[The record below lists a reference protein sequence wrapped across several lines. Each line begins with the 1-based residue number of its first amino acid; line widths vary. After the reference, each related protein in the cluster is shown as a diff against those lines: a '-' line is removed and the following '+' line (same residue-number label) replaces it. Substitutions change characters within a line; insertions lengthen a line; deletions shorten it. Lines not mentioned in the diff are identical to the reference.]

1 MDIVYVSYNSEKW
14 IEKCFSS
21 LEKSDVDLKKL
32 HVWVFDNHSSDRTI
46 EILKSGKQKWDK
58 TFGSFQIML
67 SDENLGFGNAN
78 NRAAQKGSDD
88 IICFFNFDTELFQ
101 DSLKLL
107 QQFIEQSPE
116 NIGMWEL
123 RQFPYEHPK
132 YYDPVT
138 GETSWCSGASF
149 AIRRSL
155 FLQIGGFDPQIFMYS
170 EDVDLSWRARAAGYK
185 LIYLPKVGII
195 HHSYQEANEIKPV
208 QYIYGTINNL
218 LLRYKYGSF
227 YDAILGHVLFWIA
240 FLFQGTDIAG
250 IKKKLLQEYMKLNLN
265 IVRILKKRV
274 KKKDF
279 QPSFYNFD
287 YSITRDGAFWP
298 SSIVSE
304 EVPLVS
310 VIVRT
315 CGRPT
320 VLRETL
326 KSLDNQTYP
335 NIEVVVAEDGAAVSQ
350 DMINEEFS
358 HLNIIYFATEKKVG
372 RSKVGNLAMEA
383 AHGKYLN
390 FLDDDDL
397 FFADHIETLVKTLI
411 SSKKGIAYST
421 GFEAATETISIEPYR
436 YRIHRYTKRYV
447 QKFDP
452 IMFCHHNYIPIQ
464 CIMFEKKFYT
474 EYGGLDETLDALED
488 WDLWVKY
495 SLYTD
500 FEFVPKTTSIYKVP
514 YNHDSSKKRQN
525 ALDDALI
532 NVRNKHRLYMRRFS
546 VYDIAILYE
555 KAELSYFKSLKWR
568 LYGKFRNR
576 KY

>member
-1 MDIVYVSYNSEKW
+1 MSEKK
-14 IEKCFSS
+14 I
-21 LEKSDVDLKKL
+21 
-32 HVWVFDNHSSDRTI
+32 
-46 EILKSGKQKWDK
+46 
-58 TFGSFQIML
+58 
-67 SDENLGFGNAN
+67 
-78 NRAAQKGSDD
+78 
-88 IICFFNFDTELFQ
+88 
-101 DSLKLL
+101 
-107 QQFIEQSPE
+107 
-116 NIGMWEL
+116 
-123 RQFPYEHPK
+123 
-132 YYDPVT
+132 
-138 GETSWCSGASF
+138 
-149 AIRRSL
+149 
-155 FLQIGGFDPQIFMYS
+155 
-170 EDVDLSWRARAAGYK
+170 
-185 LIYLPKVGII
+185 KV
-195 HHSYQEANEIKPV
+195 
-208 QYIYGTINNL
+208 
-218 LLRYKYGSF
+218 
-227 YDAILGHVLFWIA
+227 
-240 FLFQGTDIAG
+240 
-250 IKKKLLQEYMKLNLN
+250 
-265 IVRILKKRV
+265 
-274 KKKDF
+274 
-279 QPSFYNFD
+279 
-287 YSITRDGAFWP
+287 SI
-298 SSIVSE
+298 
-304 EVPLVS
+304 
-310 VIVRT
+310 IVRT
-315 CGRPT
+315 CNRPQ
-320 VLRETL
+320 VLRGAL
-326 KSLDNQTYP
+326 NSIRDQTYTD
-335 NIEVVVAEDGAAVSQ
+335 IEAVVVEDGKAASEE
-350 DMINEEFS
+350 MIRNEFS
-358 HLNIIYFATEKKVG
+358 NMNIVYYATEQKVG
-372 RSKVGNLAMEA
+372 RSKAGNIGLEMSTGE
-383 AHGKYLN
+383 YCN